1 MNPVPAA
8 PHLRK
13 RRSRARGPMWLQSR
27 WLRRNHPAGGGWGR
41 SHRAGALPRA
51 AAIFPRRSTIDEPGD
66 EDGADVLVAGVR
78 LRTAGGGGRRVR
90 RARAAGAPPGRPA
103 GGVRDGG
110 ALPDGPRA
118 RPPRRGAG
126 GRARALV
133 DGRGGGMALLRGDRA
148 LLREPLRAGA
158 HRHPR
163 AGRGDAAGR
172 PLLPRRVGRARARRT
187 RLDADDLKAIAY
199 AWAEAAEKHRTSAG
213 SGPSRTGAPTA
224 SCADGALSSP
234 TRGGGAVDPSTL
246 GAHPGAPPRE
256 ESHAGCSPAV
266 AGSYQ
271 IRVKS
276 GASEAWVRGPAIDPS
291 ACKVPRSRML
301 QRDRP
306 QLDFVLF
313 RQACIVLAVP
323 PTQAVG
329 RTVDASLRI
338 RARQAVRRLR
348 SAVHTSHLLQRAR
361 PRRGGDS
368 HGRLPHGCRCAARAR
383 AAGPWVLRQL
393 PPGAR
398 PRPLGLPQS
407 LPDPAPT
414 PGELLRPDGPTCV
427 RPRRHGGA
435 ALGPK
440 DQGPGHLPRPGA
452 LQPRLLRQDQRTAL
466 GVPDAAGRGLV
477 GGAVLGAA
485 VPERTRSFPALPR
498 HLGAAPQ
505 EHRGLGTPDGPSAL
519 CLAARAPQDR
529 PHGHCL
535 RWPATA
541 RRPARARH
549 GDHAD
554 TARQRA
560 LRPAAPTSAGAARR
574 PPQGGGAP
582 AQAPRA
588 PGRSGDLVAALPRIL
603 LVRPP

>member
-234 TRGGGAVDPSTL
+234 TRGGGAVDPFTL
-246 GAHPGAPPRE
+246 RAHPGAPTRE

-306 QLDFVLF
+306 QDDVFKMVAEQRLF
-313 RQACIVLAVP
+313 
-323 PTQAVG
+323 T
-329 RTVDASLRI
+329 RTWYHAKDAERHQRPASSPRLC
-338 RARQAVRRLR
+338 VRR
-348 SAVHTSHLLQRAR
+348 SVSVAQPV
-361 PRRGGDS
+361 PN
-368 HGRLPHGCRCAARAR
+368 AARWMRPSSTPRVVHGSMSPTLPLERSR
-383 AAGPWVLRQL
+383 AVAVSSVSTEL
-393 PPGAR
+393 PP
-398 PRPLGLPQS
+398 
-407 LPDPAPT
+407 PA
-414 PGELLRPDGPTCV
+414 
-427 RPRRHGGA
+427 
-435 ALGPK
+435 
-440 DQGPGHLPRPGA
+440 
-452 LQPRLLRQDQRTAL
+452 
-466 GVPDAAGRGLV
+466 
-477 GGAVLGAA
+477 
-485 VPERTRSFPALPR
+485 
-498 HLGAAPQ
+498 
-505 EHRGLGTPDGPSAL
+505 
-519 CLAARAPQDR
+519 
-529 PHGHCL
+529 
-535 RWPATA
+535 
-541 RRPARARH
+541 
-549 GDHAD
+549 
-554 TARQRA
+554 
-560 LRPAAPTSAGAARR
+560 
-574 PPQGGGAP
+574 
-582 AQAPRA
+582 
-588 PGRSGDLVAALPRIL
+588 
-603 LVRPP
+603 